1 MIEIHNGA
9 LVHAYVIEGT
19 PYYARIHLGPFFTSE
34 AMFNFDKGLS
44 VKIVYNC
51 P

>member
-1 MIEIHNGA
+1 MVFGGIIIPREDD
-9 LVHAYVIEGT
+9 
-19 PYYARIHLGPFFTSE
+19 ARIHLGPFFTTDD
-34 AMFNFDKGLS
+34 MFNFDKGLS

>member
-1 MIEIHNGA
+1 MRHKATVVLGGIIFP
-9 LVHAYVIEGT
+9 T